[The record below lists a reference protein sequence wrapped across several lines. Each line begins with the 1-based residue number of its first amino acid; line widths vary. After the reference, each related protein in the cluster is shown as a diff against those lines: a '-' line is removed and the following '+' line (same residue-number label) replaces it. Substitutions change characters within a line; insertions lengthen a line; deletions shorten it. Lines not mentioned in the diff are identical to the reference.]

1 MKATPTRRPP
11 AFRRCPVKC
20 YNHRTRG
27 SVGRFVQVRVGRLP
41 QVGDH
46 RLAHWNEPSR
56 MCDHAVAGGVSPREI
71 VLDYAGRGTMQ
82 LQALRPRS

>member
-1 MKATPTRRPP
+1 MNATPASRPLVFP
-11 AFRRCPVKC
+11 RCLVRC
-20 YNHRTRG
+20 YNHPARG

-46 RLAHWNEPSR
+46 RLAHWNEPGR

-71 VLDYAGRGTMQ
+71 VLDKAGPLTMQ

>member
-1 MKATPTRRPP
+1 MKAAPTSRALVFP
-11 AFRRCPVKC
+11 RCLVKC
-20 YNHRTRG
+20 YNHPARG

-46 RLAHWNEPSR
+46 RLAHWNEPSH